1 MKLIPAAV
9 GLLVVLAAAQLV
21 RPERVNPAIDAS
33 RTIAAHAGTP
43 GRLVAVLDRA
53 CGDCHSNAT
62 VWSRYTQIAP
72 VSWLIA
78 HGVSQGRKAVNFSE
92 WDRYSPDV
100 RRQLLRQSCRDA
112 SAGTMPG
119 RPYTLLRPD
128 ARLSPQEVQTICA
141 AASQAQ
147 AAGAF

>member
-1 MKLIPAAV
+1 MKLIQAAV
-9 GLLVVLAAAQLV
+9 AVIVVLAAAQLV
-21 RPERVNPAIDAS
+21 RPERVNPAIDTT
-33 RTIAAHAGTP
+33 RTIAAQAGTT
-43 GRLVAVLDRA
+43 GGLVAVLDRA

-78 HGVSQGRKAVNFSE
+78 HGVTQGRKAVNFSE
-92 WDRYSPDV
+92 WGRYSPDV
-100 RRQLLRQSCRDA
+100 RRQLLLQSCRDA

-128 ARLSPQEVQTICA
+128 ARLSGLDVETICA
-141 AASQAQ
+141 AARGAQ
-147 AAGAF
+147 SANAF